1 MTTLRALEC
10 LVTVLDSGSVTK
22 AAALLHLSQP
32 ALSHQLAGLERELG
46 TPLLER
52 LPRGVRPTIA
62 GRAISAD
69 ARAALAAADRVIA
82 VGRSVAKG
90 TEGRLRIAC
99 AESMTAGLLA
109 PVLRSWHRRSPG
121 IQLSLTELA
130 SADALGEL
138 VETGEADLAVGPE
151 PTRWNGELGVI
162 GREEVVAAMSPDHP
176 LATADR
182 LTLERLVEHSLIGYH
197 PDNGI
202 DAWLKGVFAEHRL
215 APHPILR
222 TRQTFAAAQL
232 ASAGL
237 GVALVP
243 TTALPATYPGA
254 IRRLHPQLAR
264 DVVVLTAGPSDPIVR
279 GFAAD
284 VARRGLPVAKSI
296 ADRLTD

>member
-1 MTTLRALEC
+1 
-10 LVTVLDSGSVTK
+10 
-22 AAALLHLSQP
+22 
-32 ALSHQLAGLERELG
+32 
-46 TPLLER
+46 
-52 LPRGVRPTIA
+52 
-62 GRAISAD
+62 
-69 ARAALAAADRVIA
+69 VIA

-90 TEGRLRIAC
+90 TDGRLRIAC

-121 IQLSLTELA
+121 IQLTLTELT

-138 VETGEADLAVGPE
+138 VETGQADLAVGPE
-151 PTRWNGELGVI
+151 PTRWNGGLSVI

-176 LATADR
+176 LATADN
-182 LTLERLVEHSLIGYH
+182 LTLDRLVEHPFIGYH

-202 DAWLKGVFAEHRL
+202 DAWLKGVFAERRL

-222 TRQTFAAAQL
+222 TRQTVAAAQL
-232 ASAGL
+232 AAAGL

-264 DVVVLTAGPSDPIVR
+264 DVVVLTAAHLDSSSRGARLDSSSRGAHLDSSSRGAHLDSSSRRGGPSDPIVR
-279 GFAAD
+279 RFAAD
-284 VARRGLPVAKSI
+284 VVRRGLPVAKPI
-296 ADRLTD
+296 TDRLAQ